1 MIKKLHPVE
10 QAIKKYILVMDGAM
24 GTMIQRYGLS
34 EKDFRGD
41 RFENHSIN
49 LKGNNDILS
58 LVRPDIIQSI
68 HKAYLEAGADI
79 IETNT
84 FSANAISQAD
94 YNLESIV
101 YELNKSSAQIAKK
114 TAAAYTQ
121 KNTAKPRFVAGS
133 IGPTNKTASLSQDVN
148 RPESR
153 GVSFDELVEAYHE
166 QASGLIAGGVD
177 ILLIETIFDT
187 LNAKAALF
195 AISDIFETTGKSLPI
210 MISGTITDNSGR
222 TLTGQTLEAFL
233 ASVSHLPLF
242 SIGFNCA
249 FGAKQLGPFIGEL
262 ASKTSYHIH
271 AYPNAGL
278 PNELGE
284 YDEKAIETAQLIET
298 WMQAGWIN
306 IIGGCCGTTPDHIKA
321 IADISKKYPPR
332 QCPVLKNFPSFS
344 GLELLQIFEGSNF
357 INIGE
362 RTNVAGSARFRRLI
376 KEENY
381 TEALKV
387 ARQQVDNGAQII
399 DVNMDEAL
407 IDSVKAMTI
416 FLNLIASEPDIAKV
430 PVMIDS
436 SKWEV
441 IEAGLKCLQ
450 GKSIVNSISLK
461 EGEKDFIKKAKLIN
475 RYGAAMVVMAFDE
488 TGQATSFEARINV
501 CQRAYDILTGQV
513 GIAPEN
519 IIFDPNI
526 LAIGTGIDE
535 HNNYAVDF
543 LKTCQ
548 WIKENLP
555 GSLLSGGISNLSF
568 SFRGNNTVREAINSV
583 FLFHA
588 VKAGLDMGIVNAGMI
603 QLYEDIPAGLLERVE
618 DLIFNHRPDATER
631 LISFAEHVDSHQ
643 KIQIN
648 KQAWREKSCHE
659 RLSYSLVK
667 GIDEY
672 IEEDVEE
679 ARLQTSDP
687 LSVIEGPLMTGMNE
701 VGDLFGAGKMF
712 LPQVVKSARV
722 MKKAVAYLT
731 PFIEAGR
738 KGDYKKTGK
747 ILLATVKGDVH
758 DIGKNIVGV
767 VLGCNN
773 YEVIDLGVM
782 VTATTI
788 LDTARKQNVDMIG
801 LSGLITPSLEE
812 MVHVAEEMERT
823 GFSIPLL
830 IGGAT
835 TSKLHTAVKI
845 SPAYHQAVIHVID
858 ASKSVAVASALK
870 SNLAISYAK
879 DIQNKYSEI
888 RQEYLN
894 RKSATKYIS
903 LAEAR
908 KNAFVFNAANAGIKA
923 PDKMDTV
930 ILNDIPVS
938 LLKEY
943 IDWTPFFH
951 LWEMKAKFPA
961 ILENKKMG
969 KEAKKLFADAQ
980 QMLLSISKEK
990 WLKTKAIVKIWKAN
1004 SRGDDIYIKTQNG
1017 KEILFPMLR
1026 QQSQKKANAYNQCL
1040 ADYIAPESSNITDYM
1055 GGFAVTAGL
1064 DIEKTVA
1071 YFEKLHDDY
1080 NIIMLKALAD
1090 RLAEAL
1096 AEYLHEKVR
1105 KEIWAYDTQEQN
1117 KPADLIKENY
1127 RGIRPAPGY
1136 PACPDHRLKKQLFSL
1151 LEVEKNIGIRLTN
1164 SMAMY
1169 PAASVS
1175 GFYFAH
1181 PESRYFGIG
1190 KIQKDQLQ
1198 DYAIRNSE
1206 TISETE
1212 KWLKPYLGY

>member
-1 MIKKLHPVE
+1 MKQLHPVE

-24 GTMIQRYGLS
+24 GTMIQRYRLS
-34 EKDFRGD
+34 EKDFRGN
-41 RFENHSIN
+41 RFANHTIN

-58 LVRPDIIQSI
+58 LVRPDIIHSI

-84 FSANAISQAD
+84 FSANAISQTD

-114 TAAAYTQ
+114 IATAFTQ

-153 GVSFDELVEAYHE
+153 GVSFDELVKAYHE

-210 MISGTITDNSGR
+210 MISGTITDKSGR
-222 TLTGQTLEAFL
+222 TLSGQTLEAFL

-262 ASKTSYHIH
+262 ASKTSYHVH

-284 YDEKAIETAQLIET
+284 YDEKAPETAQLIEN

-321 IADISKKYPPR
+321 IASISKKYTPR
-332 QCPVLKNFPSFS
+332 HCPTLNIFPSFS
-344 GLELLQIFEGSNF
+344 GLELLQIFEGSNL

-407 IDSVKAMTI
+407 IDSVKAMTV
-416 FLNLIASEPDIAKV
+416 FLNLISSEPDIAKV

-461 EGEKDFIKKAKLIN
+461 EGEADFIKKAKLIN

-488 TGQATSFEARINV
+488 TGQATSFEARIKV

-543 LKTCQ
+543 LKTCK
-548 WIKENLP
+548 WIKKNLP

-568 SFRGNNTVREAINSV
+568 SFRGNNIVREAINSV

-588 VKAGLDMGIVNAGMI
+588 IKAGLDMGIVNAGMI

-631 LISFAEHVDSHQ
+631 LIAFAEHIDSHH

-648 KQAWREKSCHE
+648 KQAWREKPCNE

-672 IEEDVEE
+672 IEQDVEE
-679 ARLQTSDP
+679 ARLQTKDP
-687 LSVIEGPLMTGMNE
+687 LGVIEGPLMSGMNE
-701 VGDLFGAGKMF
+701 VGDLFGSGKMF

-722 MKKAVAYLT
+722 MKKAVGFLT

-782 VTATTI
+782 VSATTI
-788 LDTARKQNVDMIG
+788 LDTARQENVDMIG

-845 SPAYHQAVIHVID
+845 STAYHHAVIHVID
-858 ASKSVAVASALK
+858 ASKSVTVASALK
-870 SNLAISYAK
+870 SDKAISYAK
-879 DIQNKYSEI
+879 DIQDKYSKI
-888 RQEYLN
+888 RQEYLS
-894 RKSATKYIS
+894 RKSGIKYIS
-903 LAEAR
+903 LAKAR
-908 KNAFVFNAANAGIKA
+908 ENAFVFDAASAAIKV
-923 PDKMDTV
+923 PRNMETV

-961 ILENKKMG
+961 ILENEKMG
-969 KEAKKLFADAQ
+969 TEAKKLFADAQ
-980 QMLLSISKEK
+980 EMLTNIAKGK

-1004 SRGDDIYIKTQNG
+1004 SRGDDIFIKTQDG
-1017 KEILFPMLR
+1017 KEIRFPMLR
-1026 QQSQKKANAYNQCL
+1026 QQSQKKANAFNQCL
-1040 ADYIAPESSNITDYM
+1040 ADYIAPATSNITDYM

-1064 DIEKTVA
+1064 DIEKTVQ
-1071 YFEKLHDDY
+1071 YFEKKHDDY

-1096 AEYLHEKVR
+1096 AEYLHELVR
-1105 KEIWAYDTQEQN
+1105 KEIWAYDAHEQN
-1117 KPADLIKENY
+1117 KPADVIKEKY

-1136 PACPDHRLKKQLFSL
+1136 PACPDHRLKKQLFNL
-1151 LEVEKNIGIRLTN
+1151 LDVEKNIGIRLTK

-1181 PESRYFGIG
+1181 PEARYFGIG

-1198 DYAIRNSE
+1198 DYAIRNRE
-1206 TISETE
+1206 TLVETE
-1212 KWLKPYLGY
+1212 NWLKPYLGY